1 LNFLSRLVSHL
12 VASYVLLRLQ
22 TTQGGGVS
30 LSNERWCIS
39 TALCHEA
46 KLQRKHQQM
55 QMNEK
60 MIAMVELMLKRQ
72 DDK

>member
-1 LNFLSRLVSHL
+1 LSRLVSHL
-12 VASYVLLRLQ
+12 AASYVLRRLQ
-22 TTQGGGVS
+22 TTQGGVVS

-39 TALCHEA
+39 AALRHEA
-46 KLQRKHQQM
+46 KLQGEHQQM

-60 MIAMVELMLKRQ
+60 MIVMVELMLKRK